1 MNSKKSMNRL
11 TPLAALALFAV
22 GCVQFV
28 PQRPYNFAAVAEA
41 NKATQVIV
49 RTLGGQ
55 GHQASPVA
63 EGLISTTW
71 ERVREWDTG
80 TLAGV
85 YLVRY
90 TVALTQGNSK
100 ALAVS
105 VQMDMRHCPLGTN
118 SLEDPV
124 ATACPRPQ
132 SVWAEDQQRV
142 DQIGRSLEE
151 ALKIQGLLN
160 E

>member
-1 MNSKKSMNRL
+1 MKKSMSRL
-11 TPLAALALFAV
+11 APFAALALLAV
-22 GCVQFV
+22 GCIQFV
-28 PQRPYNFAAVAEA
+28 QSRPYNFAAVAEA
-41 NKATQVIV
+41 DKATQVVV
-49 RTLGGQ
+49 RALGAQ
-55 GHQASPVA
+55 GHQATPGA
-63 EGLISTTW
+63 NGLITTAW

-80 TLAGV
+80 TFVGV

-105 VQMDMRHCPLGTN
+105 VQMDMRQCPMGTN
-118 SLEDPV
+118 SLEDSV

-132 SVWAEDQQRV
+132 SVWPEDQQRLE
-142 DQIGRSLEE
+142 QLGKNLEE
-151 ALKIQGLLN
+151 ALKVQGLLN